1 MESQLKTV
9 NVKLLTDNVFKLLD
23 NDWMLITA
31 GNQESFN
38 SMTASWGAFGILWN
52 KPIAIGFIRPQR
64 YTFEFMNKSES
75 FTLSFFNN
83 EHRPALN
90 FLGSHSGRTVNKMTD
105 SGLTPVFTE
114 RNNVYFEE
122 ARLVL
127 DCKIM
132 YTDDLKQ
139 ENFISKTLVKDIY
152 PKQDF
157 HRMFIGEITNCL
169 CSDKLTIEKFRKMTG
184 ADENSF

>member
-1 MESQLKTV
+1 MEPILKPV

-31 GNQESFN
+31 GQKDSFN
-38 SMTASWGAFGILWN
+38 SMTASWGALGILWN
-52 KPIAIGFIRPQR
+52 KPVAIGFIRPQR
-64 YTFEFMNKSES
+64 YTFEFMNKAET
-75 FTLSFFNN
+75 FTLSFFGS
-83 EHRPALN
+83 EHRAALN
-90 FLGSHSGRTVNKMTD
+90 FLGSHSGREVNKMTE
-105 SGLTPVFTE
+105 SGLTPVLSE
-114 RNNVYFEE
+114 RNNIYFSE

-127 DCKIM
+127 ECKTV
-132 YTDDLKQ
+132 YSDDLKS
-139 ENFISKTLVKDIY
+139 ENFVNTNLVKDIY

-184 ADENSF
+184 ADDNSF